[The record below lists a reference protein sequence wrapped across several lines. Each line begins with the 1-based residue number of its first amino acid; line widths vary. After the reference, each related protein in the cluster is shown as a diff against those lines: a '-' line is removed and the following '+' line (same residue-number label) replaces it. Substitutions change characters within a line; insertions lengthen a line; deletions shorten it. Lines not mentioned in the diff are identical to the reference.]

1 MIAKGARALKSWM
14 FIYAGFVAAAA
25 FANPGGSVV
34 HHGMAEVSPIAI
46 ETTAPALNIEALT
59 NRSDI

>member
-1 MIAKGARALKSWM
+1 M